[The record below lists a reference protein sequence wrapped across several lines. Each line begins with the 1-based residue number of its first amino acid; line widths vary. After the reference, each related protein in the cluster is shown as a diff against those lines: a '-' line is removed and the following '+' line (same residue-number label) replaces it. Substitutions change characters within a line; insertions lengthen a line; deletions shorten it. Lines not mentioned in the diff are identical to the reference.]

1 MNQHP
6 QVALTK
12 QEVVSQKLE
21 SYMLSSYPDMMSF
34 KEWWKSVE
42 DVVQVKS
49 PHERHGLAGQL
60 SNHAMPDVMSDFLQ
74 FIDANSEPNGCQ
86 TGTYHAQ
93 YFLSTKFTRVNPPRQ
108 GENYLEKIKR
118 SVVAESNRAQEEC
131 GRGTCGKTAANE
143 WLSKHRPKVALCPHM
158 TLL

>member
-49 PHERHGLAGQL
+49 P
-60 SNHAMPDVMSDFLQ
+60 
-74 FIDANSEPNGCQ
+74 
-86 TGTYHAQ
+86 T
-93 YFLSTKFTRVNPPRQ
+93 
-108 GENYLEKIKR
+108 
-118 SVVAESNRAQEEC
+118 
-131 GRGTCGKTAANE
+131 
-143 WLSKHRPKVALCPHM
+143 
-158 TLL
+158 

>member
-1 MNQHP
+1 
-6 QVALTK
+6 
-12 QEVVSQKLE
+12 
-21 SYMLSSYPDMMSF
+21 MLF
-34 KEWWKSVE
+34 KSRA
-42 DVVQVKS
+42 